1 MECKK
6 EEEEEEVQNEERE
19 IEKLSPLAFLGVE
32 MVCRRDNRRSSNKW
46 ISSSKTTTKHC
57 QLAWR
62 ERTVFSNE
70 SSVRISLSVVWKS
83 LTLRGEKLG

>member
-32 MVCRRDNRRSSNKW
+32 MVCRRDNRRSSNK
-46 ISSSKTTTKHC
+46 
-57 QLAWR
+57 
-62 ERTVFSNE
+62 
-70 SSVRISLSVVWKS
+70 
-83 LTLRGEKLG
+83 